1 MAGGEGRRLLPLTE
15 TTPKPMLKV
24 GGVPLLE
31 HILGG
36 LVRARYRR
44 IFIVTRYLAEQIE
57 SYFGNGAGFGCD
69 IAYLREPVPYGTA
82 GGLALIPARETPTE
96 PFLVV
101 NADILC
107 PLDFAAFRDWHIAEG
122 NAMSLVGREHT
133 YMLPYGYPIVYTA
146 KETSAVMDFREK
158 PTFMYRVNSGM
169 YVLDPWLLDAVPRG
183 YFDMPD
189 LIRWACA
196 RATVGL
202 YPLTVPYHEIGSLES
217 YAAAEAFYERW
228 MR

>member
-1 MAGGEGRRLLPLTE
+1 MIAVIMAGGEGRRLRPLTE
-15 TTPKPMLKV
+15 TTPKPMLRV
-24 GGVPLLE
+24 GGVPVIE
-31 HILGG
+31 TIVQR
-36 LVRARYRR
+36 LVAAGCSR
-44 IFIVTRYLAEQIE
+44 IIIVVRHLREQIICHC
-57 SYFGNGAGFGCD
+57 FGVPVG
-69 IAYLREPVPYGTA
+69 YLIEPEPYGTA
-82 GGLALIPARETPTE
+82 GGLSLLPANERPSE

-107 PLDFAAFRDWHIAEG
+107 PIDFADLYKFHVAHG
-122 NAMSLVGREHT
+122 HAMTLVGREHVYT
-133 YMLPYGYPIVYTA
+133 LPYGYPTA
-146 KETSAVMDFREK
+146 HDGEVLDFREK
-158 PTFMYRVNSGM
+158 PTFTYRVNSGM
-169 YVLDPWLLDAVPRG
+169 YVLDPRLLDAVPRG

-196 RATVGL
+196 RYTVGL

>member
-1 MAGGEGRRLLPLTE
+1 MIAIIMAGGEGRRLLPLTE
-15 TTPKPMLKV
+15 TTPKPMLPV
-24 GGVPLLE
+24 GGVPVIETIVRRLDAAGCTTIYVVVRHLHERIIGHCFGRPVGYLLE
-31 HILGG
+31 P
-36 LVRARYRR
+36 
-44 IFIVTRYLAEQIE
+44 E
-57 SYFGNGAGFGCD
+57 
-69 IAYLREPVPYGTA
+69 PYGTA
-82 GGLALIPARETPTE
+82 GGLSLLPANARPTE

-107 PLDFAAFRDWHIAEG
+107 PIDFAAFRDWHIAEG
-122 NAMSLVGREHT
+122 NALSLVGREHT

-158 PTFMYRVNSGM
+158 PTFMYRVNSGI
-169 YVLDPWLLDAVPRG
+169 YCLDPVLLDAVPRG

-202 YPLTVPYHEIGSLES
+202 YPLTVPFHEIGSLES

>member
-1 MAGGEGRRLLPLTE
+1 MAGGEGQRLRPLTE
-15 TTPKPMLKV
+15 TTPKPMLRV
-24 GGVPLLE
+24 GGVPVIETIVRRLE
-31 HILGG
+31 ATGCCARIYVV
-36 LVRARYRR
+36 VRH
-44 IFIVTRYLAEQIE
+44 LHEQITRHLGE
-57 SYFGNGAGFGCD
+57 CLD
-69 IAYLREPVPYGTA
+69 YLIEPEPYGTA
-82 GGLALIPARETPTE
+82 GGLSLFPVAERPTE

-107 PLDFAAFRDWHIAEG
+107 PIDFADLYKFHVAHG
-122 NAMSLVGREHT
+122 HAMTLVGREHVYT
-133 YMLPYGYPIVYTA
+133 LPYGYPTA
-146 KETSAVMDFREK
+146 HDGEVLDFREK
-158 PTFMYRVNSGM
+158 PTFTYRVNSGM
-169 YVLDPWLLDAVPRG
+169 YVLDPWLLNAVPRG

-217 YAAAEAFYERW
+217 YATAEAFYGRW